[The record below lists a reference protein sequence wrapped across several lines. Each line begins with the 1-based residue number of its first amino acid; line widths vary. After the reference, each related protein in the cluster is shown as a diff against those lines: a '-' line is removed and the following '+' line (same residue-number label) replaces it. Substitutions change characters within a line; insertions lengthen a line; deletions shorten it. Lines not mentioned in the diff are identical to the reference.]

1 MLISNPKAADGY
13 RSANIDS
20 SGSGV
25 VATSDAS
32 TTLVTAKSTK
42 HTVFL
47 QKLTISITTSA
58 AQIITIKDSAG
69 TPVEI
74 GSIAASAA
82 KGSVYTVDFGSRG
95 YALTEGK
102 NLLIT
107 QTAGPAYT
115 FSHDSYQ
122 KLTTADQST
131 TVDRTFA

>member
-1 MLISNPKAADGY
+1 MASNPRAADGY
-13 RSANIDS
+13 RETYTDL

-32 TTLVTAKSTK
+32 TTLATVPSAK

-47 QKLTISITTSA
+47 QKMTVVITTSA

-69 TPVEI
+69 SPVEI

-82 KGSVYTVDFGSRG
+82 KGSVYTIDFGSRG

-102 NLLIT
+102 NLLMT

-115 FSHDSYQ
+115 YAIDAYAKQTAAGQS
-122 KLTTADQST
+122 TTAD
-131 TVDRTFA
+131 RII